1 MKVLLLLLNIFL
13 IQGAEFQN
21 DSGFDAI
28 DDRMTEN
35 NGLKNWTNLE
45 MQMKDMYKINHEI
58 MQNLRALKHMERRK
72 MEQDNRLK
80 RLRKWAS
87 QQNGKR
93 IHCESRNQK
102 LQGQIE
108 GFRMMGGKI
117 MEMMRLPKLN
127 KKMN

>member
-1 MKVLLLLLNIFL
+1 MLILNVFL
-13 IQGAEFQN
+13 IQAVEFEN
-21 DSGFDAI
+21 ESGFDGI
-28 DDRMTEN
+28 DDRMAEN
-35 NGLKNWTNLE
+35 NRMKNWTNLE
-45 MQMKDMYKINHEI
+45 AQMKDLFKMNHEI
-58 MQNLRALKHMERRK
+58 MQNLRTLKHMERRK
-72 MEQDNRLK
+72 MEQDKRMK
-80 RLRKWAS
+80 RLRKWAN

-117 MEMMRLPKLN
+117 MEMMRLPKMN